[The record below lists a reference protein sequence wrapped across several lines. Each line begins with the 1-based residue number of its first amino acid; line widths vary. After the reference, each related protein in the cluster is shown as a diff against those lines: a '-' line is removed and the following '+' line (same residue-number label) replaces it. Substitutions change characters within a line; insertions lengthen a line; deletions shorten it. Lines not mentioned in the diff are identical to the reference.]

1 MTDVLKSSATEAAA
15 MIRRKEISSRE
26 LTEALFAHIDEVN
39 PAINAVVAFRRDE
52 AMTAAAAADDVLARG
67 DVVGPLHG
75 VPMTIKESFD
85 VAGLHTT
92 WGNPEFAEPVAQQ
105 DSTVVARLRRA
116 GAIIIGKSN
125 VAFMLSDIQ
134 TANPL
139 FGVTNNPA
147 DRTRTPGGSSGGAAA
162 ALASGV
168 TFLEYGTDLS
178 GSIRNPASFCGVY
191 GLRPTAE
198 TVPPTGMAPPGP
210 PGVPV
215 AMTGLTAVGPL
226 ARSAADLRLA
236 LQVTAGPEGSE
247 AKALSWRLP
256 APRHRNLADFRIRF
270 VLDDPTA
277 PVSSEVVDALSS
289 TIDAITAAGATVV
302 EGWPDGMD
310 PAAQF
315 RDFGFHLDAFFALQ
329 GDGALSH
336 KAFIEA
342 DNRRLATRAAWARC
356 FDDVD
361 VFLCPTNSTPAFP
374 HDERPFD
381 ERTFDTSH
389 GPRPYHEQF
398 FWTAHASLSGLPAAS
413 APIGTTPSG
422 LPVGMQIIGPH
433 FEDDT
438 VLTFAETVREFHP
451 SGGETR
457 ARG

>member
-1 MTDVLKSSATEAAA
+1 MTDVLKSTATEAAA
-15 MIRRKEISSRE
+15 LIRRKEISSRE
-26 LTEALFAHIDEVN
+26 LTETLFAHIDETN
-39 PAINAVVAFRRDE
+39 PAINAVIALRRED
-52 AMTAAAAADDVLARG
+52 AMKEAAAADDALARG
-67 DVVGPLHG
+67 SAVGPLHG

-85 VAGLHTT
+85 VAGLPTT
-92 WGNPEFAEPVAQQ
+92 WGNPAFAEHVAQQ
-105 DSTVVARLRRA
+105 DSTVVARLRQA
-116 GAIIIGKSN
+116 GAVIVGKSN

-139 FGVTNNPA
+139 FGVTNNPT
-147 DRTRTPGGSSGGAAA
+147 DLTRTPGGSSGGAAA
-162 ALASGV
+162 ALASGM

-178 GSIRNPASFCGVY
+178 GSIRIPASFSGVY

-198 TVPPTGMAPPGP
+198 IVPPTGMAPPGP
-210 PGVPV
+210 PGVPIG
-215 AMTGLTAVGPL
+215 MMGLSAVGPL

-236 LQVTAGPEGSE
+236 LNVTAGPEGSA
-247 AKALSWRLP
+247 AKALTWGLP
-256 APRHRNLADFRIRF
+256 APRHRNLADCRVRF
-270 VLDDPTA
+270 VLDDPAA
-277 PVSSEVVDALSS
+277 PVTVEVVDALSYA
-289 TIDAITAAGATVV
+289 IDAIEAAGATVV

-329 GDGALSH
+329 SDGAVSH

-342 DNRRLATRAAWARC
+342 DNRRMATRAAWARA

-389 GPRPYHEQF
+389 GPRPFHEQF
-398 FWTAHASLSGLPAAS
+398 FWTAHATLSGLPAAS
-413 APIGTTPSG
+413 APIGKTPSG

-438 VLTFAETVREFHP
+438 VLTFAETVSEFNP
-451 SGGETR
+451 SGG
-457 ARG
+457 